1 MQSTKTVTKPSRQRR
16 MLYQAA
22 DHIRHRIF
30 AAHFSPELRASHLV
44 KTFPVRSGDTV
55 RVMRGDHKG
64 LEGKVTRI
72 DKRKYKIYVEGL
84 TREKVDG
91 TTIFM
96 PIHPSKVM
104 ITNLNLDDKWRKKIL
119 ERKKLAQ
126 AKPKETQRKPKE
138 KPRPKLEKPVV
149 IIQTK
154 PPAAEEKGAEEK
166 ASEEQK
172 TEEQKPLP
180 EKKSLA
186 EETLAEEKRPRKK
199 STKTKKRT
207 SRKATAQKAEIEI
220 KESAKEKKPRAGKKK
235 PKRKAVKKTEG
246 GE

>member
-72 DKRKYKIYVEGL
+72 DKRKYRIYVEGL

-119 ERKKLAQ
+119 ERKKLWK
-126 AKPKETQRKPKE
+126 AKPKETERKPKE
-138 KPRPKLEKPVV
+138 KPRPKLEKPVG

-154 PPAAEEKGAEEK
+154 PPVAEERV
-166 ASEEQK
+166 SEEQK
-172 TEEQKPLP
+172 LLP
-180 EKKSLA
+180 EKKSIV
-186 EETLAEEKRPRKK
+186 EETLTEEKRPRKK
-199 STKTKKRT
+199 SAKTKKKT
-207 SRKATAQKAEIEI
+207 SRKATAQKAKVES
-220 KESAKEKKPRAGKKK
+220 KEPVKEKKPRTEKK
-235 PKRKAVKKTEG
+235 PTRKAVKKTEG
-246 GE
+246 GI

>member
-1 MQSTKTVTKPSRQRR
+1 
-16 MLYQAA
+16 
-22 DHIRHRIF
+22 
-30 AAHFSPELRASHLV
+30 
-44 KTFPVRSGDTV
+44 
-55 RVMRGDHKG
+55 MRGDHKG

-119 ERKKLAQ
+119 EKKKLWQ
-126 AKPKETQRKPKE
+126 AKTKGTQRKPRE
-138 KPRPKLEKPVV
+138 KPSAKFEKPVG
-149 IIQTK
+149 IIETK
-154 PPAAEEKGAEEK
+154 PLVAEEKGIEEK
-166 ASEEQK
+166 VSEEQK

-180 EKKSLA
+180 EKKSIT
-186 EETLAEEKRPRKK
+186 EKTLAEEKRPRKK
-199 STKTKKRT
+199 STRIKKT
-207 SRKATAQKAEIEI
+207 SRKAPAQKAGA
-220 KESAKEKKPRAGKKK
+220 ESEEPAREKKPRTQKKK